1 MKDYTEERIIMPIG
15 FIRDLQNDIEDLRGM
30 MKDVIK
36 KLESIK
42 SVEGTAK
49 TSQWMSTAE
58 AAKYLGVT
66 TRTMSEYGRSGAI
79 PSVKTGK
86 AVKYRARDLEEYMMQ
101 NMRMSNRQV
110 EQAALKYKSS
120 RIV

>member
-1 MKDYTEERIIMPIG
+1 MKDYTEERVIVPVG

-30 MKDVIK
+30 VKDVIK
-36 KLESIK
+36 RLEAVKDISRDTK
-42 SVEGTAK
+42 VN
-49 TSQWMSTAE
+49 QWLSTAE
-58 AAKYLGVT
+58 AAKYLGVA
-66 TRTMSEYGRSGAI
+66 TRTMSEYGRSGTI